1 MKRIGV
7 LTSGGDSPGMNAA
20 IRAVVRTSVF
30 ENITVFGIQRGY
42 EGLINGDLIELDI
55 SSVAD
60 IIQRGGTILGTSR
73 SDEFETE
80 EGREKAFNVLRVFGI
95 EGLVV
100 LGGDGSFR
108 GALELS
114 KLGIPVVGIPCT
126 IDNDVGY
133 TDYTIG
139 FLTAVA
145 TVTDAITKIRDTS
158 SSHGR
163 ANVVEVM
170 GRSCGD
176 IALYAGIA
184 GGAESIIV
192 PEKVFTNDQVA
203 KKTLEGKKRGKRHH
217 IIVVSEGV
225 GKPYEIARDVMELTG
240 IDTKVTILG
249 YIQRG
254 GAPSVAD
261 RIMATFMGY
270 EAVKLLC
277 QNVGNCVMGIK
288 NNEVF
293 SMDIEKALSVPKEF
307 NEDLY
312 EVLKVVSI

>member
-1 MKRIGV
+1 MKKIAV

-20 IRAVVRTSVF
+20 IRSIVRTGIF
-30 ENITVFGIQRGY
+30 EDMIIYGVQGGY
-42 EGLINGDLIELDI
+42 QGLINGDLMELNI
-55 SSVAD
+55 ASVAD

-80 EGREKAFNVLRVFGI
+80 EGLKKAMNILSVYGI
-95 EGLVV
+95 EGLIV

-114 KLGIPVVGIPCT
+114 RLGMTVIGIPCT
-126 IDNDVGY
+126 IDNDLGY

-139 FLTAVA
+139 FFTAVS
-145 TVTDAITKIRDTS
+145 TVTDAINKIRDTS

-184 GGAESIIV
+184 GGAESIVV
-192 PEKVFTNDQVA
+192 PEKTFTNEQVA

-217 IIVVSEGV
+217 IIVVAEGV
-225 GKPYEIARDVMELTG
+225 GKPYEIAKDVTDITG
-240 IDTKVTILG
+240 IDTRVTILG

-254 GAPSVAD
+254 GAPNVTD
-261 RIMATFMGY
+261 RIMATAMGH
-270 EAVKLLC
+270 EAVMLLC
-277 QNVGNCVMGIK
+277 QNVGNCAMGVK

-293 SMDIEKALSVPKEF
+293 SMDLEKALEVPKSF